1 MTIATGVNKQVK
13 YKVESAWGTVPAAA
27 TAQALRRV
35 TSDIDLTKD
44 VYESNE
50 IRTDYQVADMRH
62 GSRSVGGTINGELS
76 PGTYKDF
83 MAAALRQAWQTQV
96 TTGAIITVT
105 AAVTTGAAGTF
116 TRSTGSFFTDGFKI
130 GQVVQW
136 SGFATTGVPNNAHNF
151 YITALTALIMT
162 GVMLDGVAVGP
173 KAAGDSVTGV
183 TVGKFASAPLTSHTD
198 LSYSIEHY
206 YSDLVLSEVFSGC
219 KVSQIDVQLPATG
232 MATIGVGFMGKD
244 ITTASAEYFTSPTA
258 QTTTGI
264 LAAVNGAIYVAGA
277 AVANITGMNFTI
289 NGNMKGEAVVGSDT
303 KPDIFEGRIQVSGQ
317 ITAFFETATLRDL
330 FINETLASINC
341 VFTTANTAAADFIAF
356 SFPTVKVGGAKK
368 DDGDKGLIQTLPFT
382 ALLNTTGGTA
392 STLSTLKTTLT
403 IQDSAA

>member
-1 MTIATGVNKQVK
+1 MTIAVGVNKQVK
-13 YKVESAWGTVPAAA
+13 YKVEATWGTVPAAGS
-27 TAQALRRV
+27 AQLLRRV

-50 IRTDYQVADMRH
+50 IRTDYQVADVRH
-62 GSRSVGGTINGELS
+62 GSRSVTGTLNGELS

-83 MAAALRQAWQTQV
+83 MAAALRQAFQTQV

-116 TRSTGSFFTDGFKI
+116 TRSAGSYFTDGFKI

-136 SGFATTGVPNNAHNF
+136 SGFSTTGVPNNAHNF
-151 YITALTALIMT
+151 YITALTATIMT
-162 GVMLDGVAVGP
+162 GTMLDAVAVGA
-173 KAAGDSVTGV
+173 KIAGDSVTCV
-183 TVGKFASAPLTSHTD
+183 TIGKFASAPLTSHTD
-198 LSYSIEHY
+198 LSYSIEHF
-206 YSDLVLSEVFSGC
+206 YSDITLSEVFSGC

-232 MATIGVGFMGKD
+232 MATIGIGFMGKD

-258 QTTTGI
+258 QSTTGV
-264 LAAVNGAIYVAGA
+264 LAAVNGAVYVAGA

-289 NGNMKGEAVVGSDT
+289 NGNMKGEAVVGSNT
-303 KPDIFEGRIQVSGQ
+303 KPDIFEGKIQVSGQ
-317 ITAFFETATLRDL
+317 ITAFFESATLRDL

-341 VFTTANTAAADFIAF
+341 VFTTANTAAADFVAF
-356 SFPTVKVGGAKK
+356 SFPSVKLGGAKK

-382 ALLNTTGGTA
+382 ALLNSTGGTA
-392 STLSTLKTTLT
+392 TTLSTLKTTLT

>member
-13 YKVESAWGTVPAAA
+13 YKVESTWGTVPAAA
-27 TAQALRRV
+27 SSQLLRRI

-44 VYESNE
+44 AYESNE

-83 MAAALRQAWQTQV
+83 MAAALRQAFQTAV
-96 TTGAIITVT
+96 TTGAVVTVT
-105 AAVTTGAAGTF
+105 AAVTTGASGTF
-116 TRSTGSFFTDGFKI
+116 TRSSGSYFTDGFKI

-162 GVMLDGVAVGP
+162 GTMLDGVAVGA
-173 KAAGDSVTGV
+173 KAAGDTVTCV
-183 TVGKFASAPLTSHTD
+183 TMGKFASIPLTGHTD
-198 LSYSIEHY
+198 LSYSIEHF
-206 YSDLVLSEVFSGC
+206 YSDLTLSEVFSGC

-232 MATIGVGFMGKD
+232 MATCGVGFMGKD
-244 ITTASAEYFTSPTA
+244 ITTANAEYFTSPTA
-258 QTTTGI
+258 QTTTGC
-264 LAAVNGAIYVAGA
+264 LAAVNGAVYVAGV

-289 NGNMKGEAVVGSDT
+289 NSNMTGEPVVGSNT

-317 ITAFFETATLRDL
+317 ITAFFESVTLRDL
-330 FINETLASINC
+330 FIGETLASINC
-341 VFTTANTAAADFIAF
+341 VFTTANTASADFVAF
-356 SFPTVKVGGAKK
+356 SFPSVKFNGAAK
-368 DDGDKGLIQTLPFT
+368 DDGDKGLIQTMPFT

-392 STLSTLKTTLT
+392 TTLSTLKTTLT

>member
-1 MTIATGVNKQVK
+1 MIATGVNKQVK

-27 TAQALRRV
+27 TSQALRRV
-35 TSDIDLTKD
+35 TSDLDLTKE

-105 AAVTTGAAGTF
+105 SAVTSGAAGTF
-116 TRSTGSFFTDGFKI
+116 TRSAGSFFTDGFKI

-151 YITALTALIMT
+151 YITALTATVMT
-162 GVMLDGVAVGP
+162 GTMLDGVAVGA

-183 TVGKFASAPLTSHTD
+183 TVGKFASAPLTGHTD

-232 MATIGVGFMGKD
+232 MATCGVGFMGKD

-264 LAAVNGAIYVAGA
+264 LAAVNGAIYVAGVV
-277 AVANITGMNFTI
+277 VANITGMNFTI
-289 NGNMKGEAVVGSDT
+289 NGNMTGGAVVGSNT

-317 ITAFFETATLRDL
+317 ITAFFESATLRDL

-341 VFTTANTAAADFIAF
+341 VFTTANTAAADFVAF
-356 SFPTVKVGGAKK
+356 SFPSVKIGGAKK

-382 ALLNTTGGTA
+382 ALLNSTGGTA
-392 STLSTLKTTLT
+392 TTLSTLKTTLT